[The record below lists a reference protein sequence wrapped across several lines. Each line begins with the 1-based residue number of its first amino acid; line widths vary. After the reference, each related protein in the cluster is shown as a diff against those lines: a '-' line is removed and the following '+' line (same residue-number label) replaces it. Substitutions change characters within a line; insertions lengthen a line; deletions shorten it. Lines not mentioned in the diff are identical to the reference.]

1 MSETH
6 LESDPAVAA
15 ATQMQVRHNAEAIA
29 DALSTIEVLAGLLQ
43 TLEAGAR
50 GLALRETS
58 RVCEVSASDREW
70 LEASALQGEV
80 NASFAEL
87 RRAFAKLHDGLVL
100 LRGSSADIGSA
111 AEVLEQRSG
120 GQA

>member
-1 MSETH
+1 MSESH
-6 LESDPAVAA
+6 FEIDPAVAA

-58 RVCEVSASDREW
+58 RACEVSACDPPQNIRNHARVQ
-70 LEASALQGEV
+70 EAYLGSHAP
-80 NASFAEL
+80 AE
-87 RRAFAKLHDGLVL
+87 
-100 LRGSSADIGSA
+100 A
-111 AEVLEQRSG
+111 A
-120 GQA
+120 